1 MSPLTPALISYWH
14 RLPAESAAT
23 RRKSLDAMRERVRS
37 GREPAAALVPIA
49 LGDVDEGIVASAT
62 HAYVAA
68 AMAAT
73 RRRPRADAGRE
84 WIRRGLALNR
94 GAVFGALLAL
104 DDEQASSGSTAL
116 RLLLSATEVEVAC
129 RVLGSSPGPHALLS
143 CATGPTLSLTVL
155 APRTPAL
162 AQRSPG
168 YAARRRREKA
178 DYRAECRRS
187 IGSAPCR
194 ATPTCRAACA
204 AASQSNTSE
213 CQCTRCT

>member
-23 RRKSLDAMRERVRS
+23 RRKSLDATRERVRS

-62 HAYVAA
+62 HAYVTAA
-68 AMAAT
+68 AA
-73 RRRPRADAGRE
+73 ADAVE

-104 DDEQASSGSTAL
+104 DDEQTVERLKAL

-129 RVLGSSPGPHALLS
+129 RVLG
-143 CATGPTLSLTVL
+143 
-155 APRTPAL
+155 
-162 AQRSPG
+162 RSPG
-168 YAARRRREKA
+168 QNAQAFLRDWADLVADGLLHRERQVLSAA
-178 DYRAECRRS
+178 
-187 IGSAPCR
+187 IGCACR
-194 ATPTCRAACA
+194 AQAA
-204 AASQSNTSE
+204 
-213 CQCTRCT
+213 

>member
-14 RLPAESAAT
+14 RLPAECAAT
-23 RRKSLDAMRERVRS
+23 RRKSLDATRERVRS

-73 RRRPRADAGRE
+73 SDVDPAEPIAEAAE

-104 DDEQASSGSTAL
+104 DDERAAERLAAL
-116 RLLLSATEVEVAC
+116 RLLLAAPEVEVAC
-129 RVLGSSPGPHALLS
+129 RVLGSSPGLHALDFLRDW
-143 CATGPTLSLTVL
+143 ADLVADGPLQRERL
-155 APRTPAL
+155 ALR
-162 AQRSPG
+162 
-168 YAARRRREKA
+168 AAIGA
-178 DYRAECRRS
+178 D
-187 IGSAPCR
+187 CR
-194 ATPTCRAACA
+194 AQAA
-204 AASQSNTSE
+204 
-213 CQCTRCT
+213 